1 MSASATASA
10 QPRCSAPALK
20 VRYAAAGF
28 CASLL
33 LVLLLP
39 SPVHAALP
47 RAASVPGGVARVVLG
62 PASAGGS
69 PPRAWLGEQ
78 PVLVASDG
86 GRWVAVVGLALDTL
100 PGEHQ
105 LRVEAGE
112 REARATRSVAFS
124 VATKDYPEQ
133 RITLKDSGKVQLS
146 PADLAR
152 VEGEIAAI
160 QKLKRHWREADEV
173 DTSFV
178 LPADGRLTGRFGV
191 RRFFNG
197 EPRSPHAGFD
207 IAAARGSPVKAN
219 AGGIVLASDDYFFNG
234 KTVFVDHGNGLIS
247 MYCHLERIDV
257 QPGEAVSKGQ
267 RLGLSGMTGR
277 ATGPHLHWSVI
288 LNGALVDPQLFVA
301 TTGTQR

>member
-1 MSASATASA
+1 V
-10 QPRCSAPALK
+10 AL
-20 VRYAAAGF
+20 
-28 CASLL
+28 
-33 LVLLLP
+33 
-39 SPVHAALP
+39 
-47 RAASVPGGVARVVLG
+47 VVLG
-62 PASAGGS
+62 PVFRRWAAARLAR
-69 PPRAWLGEQ
+69 RAARPGRC
-78 PVLVASDG
+78 DG
-86 GRWVAVVGLALDTL
+86 GQWVAVVGLALDTQ
-100 PGEHQ
+100 PGEHE
-105 LRVEAGE
+105 LRVEPESVKHG
-112 REARATRSVAFS
+112 ATRSVAFS
-124 VATKDYPEQ
+124 VAAKDYPEQ

-146 PADLAR
+146 PADLER

-178 LPADGRLTGRFGV
+178 LPDDGRLTGRFGV

-219 AGGIVLASDDYFFNG
+219 AQGIVLASDDYFFNG

-277 ATGPHLHWSVI
+277 ATGPHLHWSVM
-288 LNGALVDPQLFVA
+288 LNGAMVDPELFVA
-301 TTGTQR
+301 VPGKSR